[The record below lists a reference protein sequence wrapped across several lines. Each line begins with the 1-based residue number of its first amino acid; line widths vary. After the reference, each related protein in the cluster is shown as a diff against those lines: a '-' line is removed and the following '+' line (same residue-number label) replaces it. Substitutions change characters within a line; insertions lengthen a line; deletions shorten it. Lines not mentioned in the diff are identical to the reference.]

1 MDNNLP
7 NTQLDDQKMEN
18 LRKRTKLSKYIM
30 IAGGVCLGIVVLMIL
45 LNGGTLS
52 LNFKTPTGVVAI
64 ILIIGGFALLFTG
77 LRVKQKAGEAQKH
90 IANNYARS
98 VLGRVMDRLDTF
110 DHGKH
115 IDRYYLNQ
123 DFGFPKYDCTG
134 FCGDYVRGVL
144 RGVPMEFCEFELQE
158 KHVTEDK
165 DGDTDVSYET
175 VFYGVIVVCRHN
187 LALSDAVMAT
197 QFKTYENAYN
207 ADSEAFYNA
216 FSVRCTSEQDA
227 KLALTPDYMQKLLE
241 LSAER
246 GKRFAIRFLQDGTL
260 LLVIKD
266 MNLFEMGK
274 SENTV
279 QLVEKLEKE
288 MEDFINILDT
298 GSHPPIISREMY
310 EQAQRLKE
318 SRFSETRRAP
328 HTFTHRIQCPSC
340 GRFYR
345 HINSSGTSKWACP
358 NQVNKVK
365 DCPNYWIS
373 ETTIKLGQYRTE
385 K

>member
-64 ILIIGGFALLFTG
+64 ILIIGGFALLFAG
-77 LRVKQKAGEAQKH
+77 IAFKQKAGEAQKH
-90 IANNYARS
+90 IANNYAQS

-227 KLALTPDYMQKLLE
+227 ELALTPDYMQKLLE

-298 GSHPPIISREMY
+298 LALPAQKVTDHPNAAR
-310 EQAQRLKE
+310 
-318 SRFSETRRAP
+318 SELRCR
-328 HTFTHRIQCPSC
+328 
-340 GRFYR
+340 
-345 HINSSGTSKWACP
+345 N
-358 NQVNKVK
+358 
-365 DCPNYWIS
+365 
-373 ETTIKLGQYRTE
+373 
-385 K
+385 

>member
-1 MDNNLP
+1 MDNNLT

-64 ILIIGGFALLFTG
+64 ILIIGGFALLFAG
-77 LRVKQKAGEAQKH
+77 IAFKQKAGEAQKH
-90 IANNYARS
+90 IANNYARI
-98 VLGRVMDRLDTF
+98 VLDRLMDRLDTF

-115 IDRYYLNQ
+115 VDKYYLNQ
-123 DFGFPKYDCTG
+123 DFGFPEYDCTG

-187 LALSDAVMAT
+187 LALSDAVVAT

-227 KLALTPDYMQKLLE
+227 ELALTPDYMQKLLE

-274 SENTV
+274 SENTA

-288 MEDFINILDT
+288 TEDFINILDT
-298 GSHPPIISREMY
+298 LALP
-310 EQAQRLKE
+310 AQ
-318 SRFSETRRAP
+318 
-328 HTFTHRIQCPSC
+328 
-340 GRFYR
+340 
-345 HINSSGTSKWACP
+345 
-358 NQVNKVK
+358 KVT
-365 DCPNYWIS
+365 D
-373 ETTIKLGQYRTE
+373 
-385 K
+385 

>member
-64 ILIIGGFALLFTG
+64 ILIIGGFALLFAG
-77 LRVKQKAGEAQKH
+77 IAFKQKAGEAQKH
-90 IANNYARS
+90 IANNYAQS

-175 VFYGVIVVCRHN
+175 VFYGRHCRVPPQ
-187 LALSDAVMAT
+187 S
-197 QFKTYENAYN
+197 
-207 ADSEAFYNA
+207 
-216 FSVRCTSEQDA
+216 C
-227 KLALTPDYMQKLLE
+227 
-241 LSAER
+241 AE
-246 GKRFAIRFLQDGTL
+246 
-260 LLVIKD
+260 
-266 MNLFEMGK
+266 
-274 SENTV
+274 
-279 QLVEKLEKE
+279 
-288 MEDFINILDT
+288 
-298 GSHPPIISREMY
+298 
-310 EQAQRLKE
+310 
-318 SRFSETRRAP
+318 
-328 HTFTHRIQCPSC
+328 
-340 GRFYR
+340 
-345 HINSSGTSKWACP
+345 
-358 NQVNKVK
+358 
-365 DCPNYWIS
+365 
-373 ETTIKLGQYRTE
+373 
-385 K
+385 

>member
-90 IANNYARS
+90 IANNYAS
-98 VLGRVMDRLDTF
+98 IVLGRVMDRLDTF

-216 FSVRCTSEQDA
+216 FSVRCTSEQDV

-298 GSHPPIISREMY
+298 LALPAQKVADHPNAER
-310 EQAQRLKE
+310 
-318 SRFSETRRAP
+318 SELR
-328 HTFTHRIQCPSC
+328 
-340 GRFYR
+340 
-345 HINSSGTSKWACP
+345 
-358 NQVNKVK
+358 
-365 DCPNYWIS
+365 
-373 ETTIKLGQYRTE
+373 
-385 K
+385 

>member
-64 ILIIGGFALLFTG
+64 ILIIGGFALLFAG
-77 LRVKQKAGEAQKH
+77 IAFKQKAGEAQKH
-90 IANNYARS
+90 IANNYASS

-266 MNLFEMGK
+266 LNLFEMGK

-298 GSHPPIISREMY
+298 LALPAQKVADHPNAE
-310 EQAQRLKE
+310 K
-318 SRFSETRRAP
+318 SELR
-328 HTFTHRIQCPSC
+328 
-340 GRFYR
+340 
-345 HINSSGTSKWACP
+345 
-358 NQVNKVK
+358 
-365 DCPNYWIS
+365 
-373 ETTIKLGQYRTE
+373 
-385 K
+385 

>member
-7 NTQLDDQKMEN
+7 NTQIDDQKMEN

-30 IAGGVCLGIVVLMIL
+30 IAGGVCFGIIVLIFLASGETTLGTDRPEGVAVIL
-45 LNGGTLS
+45 FGL
-52 LNFKTPTGVVAI
+52 A
-64 ILIIGGFALLFTG
+64 GFALLFAG
-77 LRVKQKAGEAQKH
+77 LVVKQKAGAAQKQ
-90 IANNYARS
+90 IANNYARI
-98 VLGRVMDRLDTF
+98 VLDRLMDRLDTF

-115 IDRYYLNQ
+115 VDKYYLNQ
-123 DFGFPKYDCTG
+123 DFGFPEYDCTG

-158 KHVTEDK
+158 EHVTKDS

-187 LALSDAVMAT
+187 LALSDAVVAT
-197 QFKTYENAYN
+197 QFKTYENAYK
-207 ADSEAFYNA
+207 ADSEAFYNT

-227 KLALTPDYMQKLLE
+227 ALALTPDYRQKLLE

-246 GKRFAIRFLQDGTL
+246 GNRFAVRFLQDGTL

-274 SENTV
+274 CANTA

-288 MEDFINILDT
+288 MVAFTNILDALAL
-298 GSHPPIISREMY
+298 P
-310 EQAQRLKE
+310 AQ
-318 SRFSETRRAP
+318 
-328 HTFTHRIQCPSC
+328 
-340 GRFYR
+340 
-345 HINSSGTSKWACP
+345 
-358 NQVNKVK
+358 
-365 DCPNYWIS
+365 
-373 ETTIKLGQYRTE
+373 KLNDF
-385 K
+385 

>member
-1 MDNNLP
+1 M
-7 NTQLDDQKMEN
+7 
-18 LRKRTKLSKYIM
+18 
-30 IAGGVCLGIVVLMIL
+30 
-45 LNGGTLS
+45 
-52 LNFKTPTGVVAI
+52 
-64 ILIIGGFALLFTG
+64 LFTG
-77 LRVKQKAGEAQKH
+77 LGVKQKAGEAQKH

-115 IDRYYLNQ
+115 IDKYYLNQ

-158 KHVTEDK
+158 KHITEDE

-197 QFKTYENAYN
+197 QFKTYENAYK
-207 ADSEAFYNA
+207 ADSEAFYDT

-227 KLALTPDYMQKLLE
+227 ALAFTPGYRQKLLE

-246 GKRFAIRFLQDGTL
+246 GNRFAVRFLQDGTL

-266 MNLFEMGK
+266 LNLFEMGK
-274 SENTV
+274 SENTA

-288 MEDFINILDT
+288 MADFANILDALAL
-298 GSHPPIISREMY
+298 P
-310 EQAQRLKE
+310 AQ
-318 SRFSETRRAP
+318 
-328 HTFTHRIQCPSC
+328 
-340 GRFYR
+340 
-345 HINSSGTSKWACP
+345 
-358 NQVNKVK
+358 
-365 DCPNYWIS
+365 
-373 ETTIKLGQYRTE
+373 KLNDFQNT
-385 K
+385 

>member
-7 NTQLDDQKMEN
+7 NTQIDDQKMEN

-30 IAGGVCLGIVVLMIL
+30 IAGGVCLGIIVLMIL

-64 ILIIGGFALLFTG
+64 ILIIGGFALLFMG
-77 LRVKQKAGEAQKH
+77 LRVKQKASEAQKH

-98 VLGRVMDRLDTF
+98 VLDRVMDRLDTF

-115 IDRYYLNQ
+115 IDMYYLNQ

-187 LALSDAVMAT
+187 LALSDAVVAT
-197 QFKTYENAYN
+197 QFKTYEKMRLWQRSLKLTRMPTMPIRKPFTMLFPSDAQVSRMRSWRLRPIICKSCWNCPQR
-207 ADSEAFYNA
+207 EANGLPSA
-216 FSVRCTSEQDA
+216 FFRTVRCC
-227 KLALTPDYMQKLLE
+227 L
-241 LSAER
+241 
-246 GKRFAIRFLQDGTL
+246 
-260 LLVIKD
+260 
-266 MNLFEMGK
+266 
-274 SENTV
+274 
-279 QLVEKLEKE
+279 
-288 MEDFINILDT
+288 
-298 GSHPPIISREMY
+298 
-310 EQAQRLKE
+310 
-318 SRFSETRRAP
+318 
-328 HTFTHRIQCPSC
+328 
-340 GRFYR
+340 
-345 HINSSGTSKWACP
+345 
-358 NQVNKVK
+358 
-365 DCPNYWIS
+365 
-373 ETTIKLGQYRTE
+373 
-385 K
+385 

>member
-1 MDNNLP
+1 MDNNLQ

-18 LRKRTKLSKYIM
+18 LRKRTKLSKYIV

-64 ILIIGGFALLFTG
+64 ILIIGGFALLFAG
-77 LRVKQKAGEAQKH
+77 LVVKQKAGAAQKQ
-90 IANNYARS
+90 IANNYTRI
-98 VLGRVMDRLDTF
+98 VLNRLMDRLDTF

-115 IDRYYLNQ
+115 VDKYYLNQ
-123 DFGFPKYDCTG
+123 DFGFPRYDRTG

-187 LALSDAVMAT
+187 LALSDAVVAT
-197 QFKTYENAYN
+197 QFKTYENAYK

-227 KLALTPDYMQKLLE
+227 ALALTPDYRQKLLE

-246 GKRFAIRFLQDGTL
+246 GNRFAVRFLQDGTL

-274 SENTV
+274 SENTA

-288 MEDFINILDT
+288 MVAFTNILDALAL
-298 GSHPPIISREMY
+298 P
-310 EQAQRLKE
+310 AQ
-318 SRFSETRRAP
+318 
-328 HTFTHRIQCPSC
+328 
-340 GRFYR
+340 
-345 HINSSGTSKWACP
+345 
-358 NQVNKVK
+358 
-365 DCPNYWIS
+365 
-373 ETTIKLGQYRTE
+373 KLNDF
-385 K
+385 

>member
-30 IAGGVCLGIVVLMIL
+30 IAGGVCFGIIVLIFLASGETTLGTDRPEGVAVIL
-45 LNGGTLS
+45 FGL
-52 LNFKTPTGVVAI
+52 A
-64 ILIIGGFALLFTG
+64 GFALLFAG
-77 LRVKQKAGEAQKH
+77 LAFKQKAGAAQKQ
-90 IANNYARS
+90 IANNYARN
-98 VLGRVMDRLDTF
+98 VLDRRTDRLDTR
-110 DHGKH
+110 DHGKPG
-115 IDRYYLNQ
+115 DKYYLNQ
-123 DFGFPKYDCTG
+123 DFGFPRYDCTG

-158 KHVTEDK
+158 EHVTEDS

-175 VFYGVIVVCRHN
+175 VFYGVIVVCRHG
-187 LALSDAVMAT
+187 LALSDAVVAT
-197 QFKTYENAYN
+197 QFKTYENAYK

-227 KLALTPDYMQKLLE
+227 ALALTPDYRQKLLE

-246 GKRFAIRFLQDGTL
+246 GNRFAVRFLQDGTL

-274 SENTV
+274 CANTA

-288 MEDFINILDT
+288 MADFTNILDALAL
-298 GSHPPIISREMY
+298 P
-310 EQAQRLKE
+310 AQ
-318 SRFSETRRAP
+318 
-328 HTFTHRIQCPSC
+328 
-340 GRFYR
+340 
-345 HINSSGTSKWACP
+345 
-358 NQVNKVK
+358 
-365 DCPNYWIS
+365 
-373 ETTIKLGQYRTE
+373 KLNDFQNA
-385 K
+385 

>member
-115 IDRYYLNQ
+115 IDKYYLNQ

-288 MEDFINILDT
+288 MEDFINILNTLALPAQKVAD
-298 GSHPPIISREMY
+298 HPNAER
-310 EQAQRLKE
+310 
-318 SRFSETRRAP
+318 SELR
-328 HTFTHRIQCPSC
+328 
-340 GRFYR
+340 
-345 HINSSGTSKWACP
+345 
-358 NQVNKVK
+358 
-365 DCPNYWIS
+365 
-373 ETTIKLGQYRTE
+373 
-385 K
+385 

>member
-1 MDNNLP
+1 MDNNLT

-30 IAGGVCLGIVVLMIL
+30 IAGGVCFGIMAIIFLASGKTTLGTDSPEGLAAIL
-45 LNGGTLS
+45 LALAGFVL
-52 LNFKTPTGVVAI
+52 LVA
-64 ILIIGGFALLFTG
+64 G
-77 LRVKQKAGEAQKH
+77 LVVKQKAGAAQKQ
-90 IANNYARS
+90 IANNYARI
-98 VLGRVMDRLDTF
+98 VLDRLMDRLDTF

-227 KLALTPDYMQKLLE
+227 KLALTPDYRQKLLE

-298 GSHPPIISREMY
+298 LALP
-310 EQAQRLKE
+310 AQ
-318 SRFSETRRAP
+318 
-328 HTFTHRIQCPSC
+328 
-340 GRFYR
+340 
-345 HINSSGTSKWACP
+345 
-358 NQVNKVK
+358 
-365 DCPNYWIS
+365 
-373 ETTIKLGQYRTE
+373 KLNDFQNT
-385 K
+385 

>member
-18 LRKRTKLSKYIM
+18 LRKRTKLAKYMM

-45 LNGGTLS
+45 RNGGTLS

-64 ILIIGGFALLFTG
+64 ILIIGGFALLFAG
-77 LRVKQKAGEAQKH
+77 IAFKQKVVEAQKH
-90 IANNYARS
+90 IANNYAQS

-110 DHGKH
+110 DHDKH
-115 IDRYYLNQ
+115 VDKYYLNQ
-123 DFGFPKYDCTG
+123 DFGFPNYDRTG

-158 KHVTEDK
+158 EHVTEDS
-165 DGDTDVSYET
+165 DGDKDVSYET

-187 LALSDAVMAT
+187 LALSDAVVAT

-298 GSHPPIISREMY
+298 LALPAQKVADHPN
-310 EQAQRLKE
+310 A
-318 SRFSETRRAP
+318 
-328 HTFTHRIQCPSC
+328 
-340 GRFYR
+340 
-345 HINSSGTSKWACP
+345 
-358 NQVNKVK
+358 
-365 DCPNYWIS
+365 
-373 ETTIKLGQYRTE
+373 
-385 K
+385 

>member
-18 LRKRTKLSKYIM
+18 LRKRTKLSKYMM

-45 LNGGTLS
+45 RNGGTLS

-64 ILIIGGFALLFTG
+64 ILIIGGFALLFAG
-77 LRVKQKAGEAQKH
+77 IAFKQKVGEAQKH
-90 IANNYARS
+90 IANNYAQS

-110 DHGKH
+110 DHDKH
-115 IDRYYLNQ
+115 IDKYYLNQ
-123 DFGFPKYDCTG
+123 DFGFPNYDCTG

-158 KHVTEDK
+158 EHVTEDS
-165 DGDTDVSYET
+165 DGDKDVSYET

-187 LALSDAVMAT
+187 LALSDAVVAT

-298 GSHPPIISREMY
+298 LALPAQKVADHPN
-310 EQAQRLKE
+310 A
-318 SRFSETRRAP
+318 
-328 HTFTHRIQCPSC
+328 
-340 GRFYR
+340 
-345 HINSSGTSKWACP
+345 
-358 NQVNKVK
+358 
-365 DCPNYWIS
+365 
-373 ETTIKLGQYRTE
+373 
-385 K
+385 

>member
-115 IDRYYLNQ
+115 IDKYYMNQ

-158 KHVTEDK
+158 KHITEDK

-197 QFKTYENAYN
+197 QFKTYENDYK
-207 ADSEAFYNA
+207 ADSEAFYDI

-227 KLALTPDYMQKLLE
+227 ELALTPDYMQKLLE

-298 GSHPPIISREMY
+298 LALPAQKAADHPNAER
-310 EQAQRLKE
+310 
-318 SRFSETRRAP
+318 SELR
-328 HTFTHRIQCPSC
+328 
-340 GRFYR
+340 
-345 HINSSGTSKWACP
+345 
-358 NQVNKVK
+358 
-365 DCPNYWIS
+365 
-373 ETTIKLGQYRTE
+373 
-385 K
+385 

>member
-115 IDRYYLNQ
+115 VDKYYLNQ

-187 LALSDAVMAT
+187 LALSDAVVAT

-216 FSVRCTSEQDA
+216 FSVRCASGQDA
-227 KLALTPDYMQKLLE
+227 ELALTPDYMQKLLE

-266 MNLFEMGK
+266 MNLFEMGN
-274 SENTV
+274 SENTA

-288 MEDFINILDT
+288 MVAFTNILDALAL
-298 GSHPPIISREMY
+298 P
-310 EQAQRLKE
+310 AQ
-318 SRFSETRRAP
+318 
-328 HTFTHRIQCPSC
+328 
-340 GRFYR
+340 
-345 HINSSGTSKWACP
+345 
-358 NQVNKVK
+358 
-365 DCPNYWIS
+365 
-373 ETTIKLGQYRTE
+373 KLNDF
-385 K
+385 

>member
-1 MDNNLP
+1 
-7 NTQLDDQKMEN
+7 
-18 LRKRTKLSKYIM
+18 
-30 IAGGVCLGIVVLMIL
+30 
-45 LNGGTLS
+45 
-52 LNFKTPTGVVAI
+52 
-64 ILIIGGFALLFTG
+64 
-77 LRVKQKAGEAQKH
+77 
-90 IANNYARS
+90 
-98 VLGRVMDRLDTF
+98 MDRLDTF

-115 IDRYYLNQ
+115 VDKYYLNQ

-158 KHVTEDK
+158 EHVTEDS

-187 LALSDAVMAT
+187 LALSDAVVAT
-197 QFKTYENAYN
+197 QFKTYENAYK
-207 ADSEAFYNA
+207 ADSEAFYDT

-227 KLALTPDYMQKLLE
+227 ALALTPDYMQKLLE

-266 MNLFEMGK
+266 MNLFEMGN

-288 MEDFINILDT
+288 TEDFINILDT
-298 GSHPPIISREMY
+298 LALPAQKVTDHPNAER
-310 EQAQRLKE
+310 
-318 SRFSETRRAP
+318 SELR
-328 HTFTHRIQCPSC
+328 
-340 GRFYR
+340 
-345 HINSSGTSKWACP
+345 
-358 NQVNKVK
+358 
-365 DCPNYWIS
+365 
-373 ETTIKLGQYRTE
+373 
-385 K
+385 

>member
-90 IANNYARS
+90 IANNYASS

-110 DHGKH
+110 DHDKH

-187 LALSDAVMAT
+187 LALSDAVVAT

-227 KLALTPDYMQKLLE
+227 ALALTPDYMQKLLE

-274 SENTV
+274 SENTL

-298 GSHPPIISREMY
+298 LALPAQKVADHPNAER
-310 EQAQRLKE
+310 
-318 SRFSETRRAP
+318 SELR
-328 HTFTHRIQCPSC
+328 
-340 GRFYR
+340 
-345 HINSSGTSKWACP
+345 
-358 NQVNKVK
+358 
-365 DCPNYWIS
+365 
-373 ETTIKLGQYRTE
+373 
-385 K
+385 

>member
-1 MDNNLP
+1 MDNNLT

-30 IAGGVCLGIVVLMIL
+30 IAGGVCFGIMAIIFLASGKTTLGTDSPEGLAAIL
-45 LNGGTLS
+45 LALAGFVL
-52 LNFKTPTGVVAI
+52 LVA
-64 ILIIGGFALLFTG
+64 G
-77 LRVKQKAGEAQKH
+77 LVVKQKAGAAQKQ
-90 IANNYARS
+90 IANNYARI
-98 VLGRVMDRLDTF
+98 VLDRLMDRLDTF

-115 IDRYYLNQ
+115 VDKYYLNQ
-123 DFGFPKYDCTG
+123 DFGFPEYDCTG

-158 KHVTEDK
+158 EHVTEDS

-187 LALSDAVMAT
+187 LALSDAVVAT
-197 QFKTYENAYN
+197 QFKTYENAYK

-227 KLALTPDYMQKLLE
+227 ALALTPDYRQKLLE

-246 GKRFAIRFLQDGTL
+246 GNRFAVRFLQDGTL

-266 MNLFEMGK
+266 LNLFEMDK
-274 SENTV
+274 SENTA

-288 MEDFINILDT
+288 MADFANILDALAL
-298 GSHPPIISREMY
+298 P
-310 EQAQRLKE
+310 AQKATDRKE
-318 SRFSETRRAP
+318 
-328 HTFTHRIQCPSC
+328 
-340 GRFYR
+340 
-345 HINSSGTSKWACP
+345 
-358 NQVNKVK
+358 
-365 DCPNYWIS
+365 
-373 ETTIKLGQYRTE
+373 
-385 K
+385 

>member
-64 ILIIGGFALLFTG
+64 ILIIGGFALLFAG
-77 LRVKQKAGEAQKH
+77 SAFKQKAGEAQKH
-90 IANNYARS
+90 IANNYAQS

-115 IDRYYLNQ
+115 VDKYYLNQ

-187 LALSDAVMAT
+187 LALSDAVVAT

-216 FSVRCTSEQDA
+216 FSVRCASGQDA
-227 KLALTPDYMQKLLE
+227 ELALTPDYMQKLLE

-288 MEDFINILDT
+288 MADFTNILDKLAI
-298 GSHPPIISREMY
+298 P
-310 EQAQRLKE
+310 AQ
-318 SRFSETRRAP
+318 
-328 HTFTHRIQCPSC
+328 
-340 GRFYR
+340 
-345 HINSSGTSKWACP
+345 
-358 NQVNKVK
+358 
-365 DCPNYWIS
+365 
-373 ETTIKLGQYRTE
+373 KLTDPRNI
-385 K
+385 

>member
-90 IANNYARS
+90 IANNYASS

-187 LALSDAVMAT
+187 LALSDAVVAT

-216 FSVRCTSEQDA
+216 FSVRCASGQDA
-227 KLALTPDYMQKLLE
+227 ELALTPDYMQKLLE

-298 GSHPPIISREMY
+298 LALPAQKVADHPNAER
-310 EQAQRLKE
+310 
-318 SRFSETRRAP
+318 SELR
-328 HTFTHRIQCPSC
+328 
-340 GRFYR
+340 
-345 HINSSGTSKWACP
+345 
-358 NQVNKVK
+358 
-365 DCPNYWIS
+365 
-373 ETTIKLGQYRTE
+373 
-385 K
+385 

>member
-1 MDNNLP
+1 MDNNLT

-30 IAGGVCLGIVVLMIL
+30 IAGGVCFGIMAIIFLASGKTTLGTDSPEGLAAIL
-45 LNGGTLS
+45 LALAGFVL
-52 LNFKTPTGVVAI
+52 LVA
-64 ILIIGGFALLFTG
+64 G
-77 LRVKQKAGEAQKH
+77 LVVKQKAGAAQKQ
-90 IANNYARS
+90 IANNYAQS

-115 IDRYYLNQ
+115 VDKYYLNQ

-187 LALSDAVMAT
+187 LALSDAVVAT

-216 FSVRCTSEQDA
+216 FSVRCASGQDA
-227 KLALTPDYMQKLLE
+227 ELALTPDYMQKLLE

-288 MEDFINILDT
+288 MADFTNILDKLAI
-298 GSHPPIISREMY
+298 P
-310 EQAQRLKE
+310 AQ
-318 SRFSETRRAP
+318 
-328 HTFTHRIQCPSC
+328 
-340 GRFYR
+340 
-345 HINSSGTSKWACP
+345 
-358 NQVNKVK
+358 
-365 DCPNYWIS
+365 
-373 ETTIKLGQYRTE
+373 KLTDPRNI
-385 K
+385 

>member
-1 MDNNLP
+1 MDNNLT

-18 LRKRTKLSKYIM
+18 LRNRTKLSKYIM
-30 IAGGVCLGIVVLMIL
+30 IAGGVCFGIIVLIFLASGETTLGTDRPEGVAVIL
-45 LNGGTLS
+45 FGL
-52 LNFKTPTGVVAI
+52 A
-64 ILIIGGFALLFTG
+64 GFALLFAG
-77 LRVKQKAGEAQKH
+77 LVVKQKAGAAQKQ
-90 IANNYARS
+90 IANNYARI
-98 VLGRVMDRLDTF
+98 VLDRLMDRLDTF

-115 IDRYYLNQ
+115 VDKYYLNQ
-123 DFGFPKYDCTG
+123 DFGFPEYDRTG

-158 KHVTEDK
+158 EHVTKDS

-187 LALSDAVMAT
+187 LALSDAVVAT
-197 QFKTYENAYN
+197 QFKTYENAYK
-207 ADSEAFYNA
+207 ADSEAFYDT

-227 KLALTPDYMQKLLE
+227 ALALTPDYMQKLLE

-274 SENTV
+274 SENTA

-288 MEDFINILDT
+288 TEDFINILDT
-298 GSHPPIISREMY
+298 LALPAQKVTDHPNAER
-310 EQAQRLKE
+310 
-318 SRFSETRRAP
+318 SELR
-328 HTFTHRIQCPSC
+328 
-340 GRFYR
+340 
-345 HINSSGTSKWACP
+345 
-358 NQVNKVK
+358 
-365 DCPNYWIS
+365 
-373 ETTIKLGQYRTE
+373 
-385 K
+385 

>member
-1 MDNNLP
+1 MDNNLT

-30 IAGGVCLGIVVLMIL
+30 IAGGVCFGIMAIIFLVSGKTTLGTDSPEGLAAIL
-45 LNGGTLS
+45 LALAGFVL
-52 LNFKTPTGVVAI
+52 LVA
-64 ILIIGGFALLFTG
+64 G
-77 LRVKQKAGEAQKH
+77 LVVKQKAGAAQKQ
-90 IANNYARS
+90 IANNYARI
-98 VLGRVMDRLDTF
+98 VLDRLMDRLDTF

-115 IDRYYLNQ
+115 VDKYYLNQ
-123 DFGFPKYDCTG
+123 DFGFPEYDCTG

-158 KHVTEDK
+158 EHVTEDS

-187 LALSDAVMAT
+187 LALSDAVVAT
-197 QFKTYENAYN
+197 QFKTYENAYK

-227 KLALTPDYMQKLLE
+227 ALALTPDYMQKLLE

-246 GKRFAIRFLQDGTL
+246 GNRFAVRFLQDGTL

-266 MNLFEMGK
+266 LNLFEMGK
-274 SENTV
+274 SENTA

-288 MEDFINILDT
+288 MADFANILD
-298 GSHPPIISREMY
+298 
-310 EQAQRLKE
+310 
-318 SRFSETRRAP
+318 
-328 HTFTHRIQCPSC
+328 
-340 GRFYR
+340 
-345 HINSSGTSKWACP
+345 
-358 NQVNKVK
+358 
-365 DCPNYWIS
+365 
-373 ETTIKLGQYRTE
+373 KLAIPAHKLTDPRNI
-385 K
+385 

>member
-1 MDNNLP
+1 MDNNLT

-77 LRVKQKAGEAQKH
+77 LAFKQKTGAAQKQ
-90 IANNYARS
+90 IVNNYAQI
-98 VLGRVMDRLDTF
+98 VLDRLMDRLDTF

-115 IDRYYLNQ
+115 VDKYYLNQ
-123 DFGFPKYDCTG
+123 DFGFPEYDCTG

-144 RGVPMEFCEFELQE
+144 REVPMEFCEFELQE
-158 KHVTEDK
+158 EHVTEDK

-187 LALSDAVMAT
+187 LALSDAVVAT
-197 QFKTYENAYN
+197 QFKTYENAYK
-207 ADSEAFYNA
+207 ADSEAFYDT

-227 KLALTPDYMQKLLE
+227 ALALTPDYRQKLLE

-246 GKRFAIRFLQDGTL
+246 GNRFAVRFLQDGTL

-274 SENTV
+274 SENTA

-288 MEDFINILDT
+288 MVAFTNILDALAL
-298 GSHPPIISREMY
+298 P
-310 EQAQRLKE
+310 AQ
-318 SRFSETRRAP
+318 
-328 HTFTHRIQCPSC
+328 
-340 GRFYR
+340 
-345 HINSSGTSKWACP
+345 
-358 NQVNKVK
+358 
-365 DCPNYWIS
+365 
-373 ETTIKLGQYRTE
+373 KLNDF
-385 K
+385 

>member
-90 IANNYARS
+90 IANNYASS

-298 GSHPPIISREMY
+298 LALPAQKVADHPNAERS
-310 EQAQRLKE
+310 
-318 SRFSETRRAP
+318 
-328 HTFTHRIQCPSC
+328 
-340 GRFYR
+340 
-345 HINSSGTSKWACP
+345 
-358 NQVNKVK
+358 
-365 DCPNYWIS
+365 
-373 ETTIKLGQYRTE
+373 
-385 K
+385 

>member
-1 MDNNLP
+1 MDNNLT

-30 IAGGVCLGIVVLMIL
+30 IAGGVCFGIMAIIFLASGKTTLGTDSPEGLAAIL
-45 LNGGTLS
+45 LALAGFVL
-52 LNFKTPTGVVAI
+52 LVA
-64 ILIIGGFALLFTG
+64 G
-77 LRVKQKAGEAQKH
+77 LVVKQKAGAAQKQ
-90 IANNYARS
+90 IANNYARI
-98 VLGRVMDRLDTF
+98 VLDRLMDRLDTF

-115 IDRYYLNQ
+115 VDKYYLNQ
-123 DFGFPKYDCTG
+123 DFGFPEYDCTG

-158 KHVTEDK
+158 EHVTEDS

-175 VFYGVIVVCRHN
+175 VFYGVIVVCRHG
-187 LALSDAVMAT
+187 LALSDAVVAT

-207 ADSEAFYNA
+207 ADSEAFYNT

-227 KLALTPDYMQKLLE
+227 ELALTPDYRQKLLE

-246 GKRFAIRFLQDGTL
+246 GNRFAVRFLQDGTL

-274 SENTV
+274 CANTA

-288 MEDFINILDT
+288 MADFTNILDALAL
-298 GSHPPIISREMY
+298 P
-310 EQAQRLKE
+310 AQ
-318 SRFSETRRAP
+318 
-328 HTFTHRIQCPSC
+328 
-340 GRFYR
+340 
-345 HINSSGTSKWACP
+345 
-358 NQVNKVK
+358 
-365 DCPNYWIS
+365 
-373 ETTIKLGQYRTE
+373 KLNDFQNA
-385 K
+385 

>member
-64 ILIIGGFALLFTG
+64 ILIIGGFALLFAG
-77 LRVKQKAGEAQKH
+77 IAFKQKAGEAQKH
-90 IANNYARS
+90 IANNYAQS

-115 IDRYYLNQ
+115 VDKYYLNQ

-227 KLALTPDYMQKLLE
+227 ELALTPDYMQKLLE

-288 MEDFINILDT
+288 MADFTNILDKLAI
-298 GSHPPIISREMY
+298 P
-310 EQAQRLKE
+310 AQ
-318 SRFSETRRAP
+318 
-328 HTFTHRIQCPSC
+328 
-340 GRFYR
+340 
-345 HINSSGTSKWACP
+345 
-358 NQVNKVK
+358 
-365 DCPNYWIS
+365 
-373 ETTIKLGQYRTE
+373 KLTDPRNI
-385 K
+385 